1 MELGGSMPHS
11 QGLSNN
17 SYPEP
22 NQHILKLSGQLRVQE
37 NNNTNAPIKF
47 NEA

>member
-1 MELGGSMPHS
+1 MPHS

-22 NQHILKLSGQLRVQE
+22 NKPNSPH
-37 NNNTNAPIKF
+37 
-47 NEA
+47 